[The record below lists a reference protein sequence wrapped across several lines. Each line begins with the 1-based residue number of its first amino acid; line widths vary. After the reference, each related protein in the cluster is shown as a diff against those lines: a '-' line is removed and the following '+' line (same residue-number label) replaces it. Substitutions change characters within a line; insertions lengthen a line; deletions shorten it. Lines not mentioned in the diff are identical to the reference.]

1 MTFREFTGKNVE
13 EAIRSAMKEYSA
25 ELSELD
31 IEILS
36 QGSRGILGVGGEEAR
51 ILAAPKSAVAAAE
64 TVRDTA
70 PEPAEAPAREPR
82 RASAPPPPV
91 EMESMSETMSEP
103 MSEQVADLGRADA
116 PPRRDGGGR
125 SRGGRGRSDRDARG
139 GRGDRPF
146 RDRPPREPRED
157 RPPREPAPFIPG
169 KPLEEL
175 TEKER
180 GTLGEAKGVLEE
192 LLRLMEVP
200 GTVEVATGGETAR
213 LNVRGSD
220 LGVLIGRRG
229 EKLASLQH
237 IVNLIVA
244 KKEGEY
250 HRIAVDVENY
260 RGRREEQLRDVADR
274 AAKRVAADRQDH
286 PARADAR
293 HRASD
298 RPHGAGRERQGAH
311 PERRRRAEPPDRDPA
326 GNEGRIAGTNGMQRD
341 PEPLAGA
348 RAIGRLEAG
357 GPWVGFGYR
366 AGEAR
371 FVVEDPS
378 GVLDRPADG
387 DLLLALAIAYFADA
401 AGDAPPDLEATQSDL
416 SSLVRRLMDSEAE
429 AGRRALLH
437 EAIDA
442 IDDGLAGDAV
452 AAKLEAARSPRGDA
466 VDPVDPVE
474 LLVRKAA
481 EVAAGG

>member
-13 EAIRSAMKEYSA
+13 EAIRTAMKEYSA

-70 PEPAEAPAREPR
+70 PEPAEPIVPREPSHP
-82 RASAPPPPV
+82 SAAAPEAEGEPV
-91 EMESMSETMSEP
+91 
-103 MSEQVADLGRADA
+103 SEQIADLARTEAR
-116 PPRRDGGGR
+116 PRRDAGGR
-125 SRGGRGRSDRDARG
+125 SRGGRPDRDARG

-146 RDRPPREPRED
+146 RDRPAREPREPRED

-175 TEKER
+175 SEKER
-180 GTLGEAKGVLEE
+180 GTLEEAKRVLEE
-192 LLRLMEVP
+192 LLRLMEVQ

-274 AAKRVAADRQDH
+274 AAKRVLQTGKIIQLEPM
-286 PARADAR
+286 PAI
-293 HRASD
+293 
-298 RPHGAGRERQGAH
+298 
-311 PERRRRAEPPDRDPA
+311 ERRIVH
-326 GNEGRIAGTNGMQRD
+326 IALVENGKVR
-341 PEPLAGA
+341 
-348 RAIGRLEAG
+348 
-357 GPWVGFGYR
+357 
-366 AGEAR
+366 
-371 FVVEDPS
+371 
-378 GVLDRPADG
+378 
-387 DLLLALAIAYFADA
+387 
-401 AGDAPPDLEATQSDL
+401 TQS
-416 SSLVRRLMDSEAE
+416 VGVEPNRRIVILPAT
-429 AGRRALLH
+429 
-437 EAIDA
+437 
-442 IDDGLAGDAV
+442 
-452 AAKLEAARSPRGDA
+452 K
-466 VDPVDPVE
+466 VE
-474 LLVRKAA
+474 
-481 EVAAGG
+481 

>member
-13 EAIRSAMKEYSA
+13 EAIRTAMKEYSA
-25 ELSELD
+25 ELAELD

-64 TVRDTA
+64 TVRDTS
-70 PEPAEAPAREPR
+70 PEPAQPAEP
-82 RASAPPPPV
+82 
-91 EMESMSETMSEP
+91 TEP
-103 MSEQVADLGRADA
+103 MAPTGEPSWPAADAPVAQGEPISEQVADLGRTEA
-116 PPRRDGGGR
+116 PPRRDAGGR

-146 RDRPPREPRED
+146 RDRPPRAPREPRED

-175 TEKER
+175 SDKER
-180 GTLGEAKGVLEE
+180 GTLEEAKGVLEE

-274 AAKRVAADRQDH
+274 AAKRVLQTGKIIQLEPM
-286 PARADAR
+286 PAI
-293 HRASD
+293 
-298 RPHGAGRERQGAH
+298 
-311 PERRRRAEPPDRDPA
+311 ERRIVHMA
-326 GNEGRIAGTNGMQRD
+326 
-341 PEPLAGA
+341 L
-348 RAIGRLEAG
+348 
-357 GPWVGFGYR
+357 
-366 AGEAR
+366 
-371 FVVEDPS
+371 VENDK
-378 GVLDRPADG
+378 VR
-387 DLLLALAIAYFADA
+387 
-401 AGDAPPDLEATQSDL
+401 TQS
-416 SSLVRRLMDSEAE
+416 VGVEPNRRIVILPAT
-429 AGRRALLH
+429 
-437 EAIDA
+437 
-442 IDDGLAGDAV
+442 
-452 AAKLEAARSPRGDA
+452 K
-466 VDPVDPVE
+466 VE
-474 LLVRKAA
+474 
-481 EVAAGG
+481 